1 MVVLNPEIL
10 FLRVTIKIFFKG
22 ILSMN
27 FEKFEKVEYKHD
39 FYKEITQDT
48 QRRKISERFDVLAQR
63 KDNWDG
69 YESKK
74 PSQSTLN
81 HAKFLIEELLDSII
95 SAGHPWLMPF
105 ISSDEDGYVTAAW
118 HKGER
123 ELHLEIEE
131 NEVEYTRIWGSNHDM
146 KMEIASL
153 NPDNSLTLW
162 EWLIDE
168 Q

>member
-1 MVVLNPEIL
+1 
-10 FLRVTIKIFFKG
+10 
-22 ILSMN
+22 MN

-63 KDNWDG
+63 EDNWDG

-81 HAKFLIEELLDSII
+81 HAKFLIEELLDSVI

-105 ISSDEDGYVTAAW
+105 ISCDEDGYVTAAW
-118 HKGER
+118 HKGEQ
-123 ELHLEIEE
+123 ELHLLIGE
-131 NEVEYTRIWGSNHDM
+131 NEAEYLQVWGTNIDTEMREGFLSC
-146 KMEIASL
+146 
-153 NPDNSLTLW
+153 DNYLALW
-162 EWLIDE
+162 EWLFHV
-168 Q
+168 